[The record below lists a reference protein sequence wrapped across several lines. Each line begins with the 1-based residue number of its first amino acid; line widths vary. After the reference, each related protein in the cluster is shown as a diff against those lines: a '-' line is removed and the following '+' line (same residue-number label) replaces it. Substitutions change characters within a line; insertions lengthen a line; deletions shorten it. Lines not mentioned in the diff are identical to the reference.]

1 MHISAD
7 PAFWTRMPVRDSRAS
22 VVANA
27 GLMSSAA
34 LWRGPAAIVRIPPIE
49 DLLGHIV
56 ALKFC
61 NKMYSSR

>member
-1 MHISAD
+1 MRNSVD

-27 GLMSSAA
+27 GLMPSAA
-34 LWRGPAAIVRIPPIE
+34 LWRGPAAIMRIPPIG

-56 ALKFC
+56 ALKFWD
-61 NKMYSSR
+61 KMYISH